1 MASTS
6 SFLSHPGGRPRQYR
20 TPSPPRRAIEP
31 ISPTFKSERHSFW
44 NDRDA
49 FYPRGYNGNSYNSQS
64 DQSRRSIGA
73 SHTRPSFGSQ
83 VEHPKAGHGHHR
95 ASSSIETLANIAL
108 ATSPRFQSL
117 SFDPPGNPTHRESPP
132 LFPPTD
138 AEFERPAKRARSEK
152 ASPVFQHVDTRPS
165 TSHVTTVPDSMKT
178 DAELLLNFARPTNF
192 ASPHQYSQ
200 SSNGFDQPFNQ
211 FANDQRIPAGY
222 GTSMAI
228 PGFIASALPGSNQS
242 PSRLRSHSD
251 GSTAIAPP
259 VIPELR
265 PNTSSST
272 LPGSSWEGD
281 TFRKYNNAQEQSS
294 HLPDENNIMPKPMK
308 RRPTITGETMEA
320 VPEAKEEEVTPDESV
335 PANCAACHLV
345 RMDVNNEDQGEDTW
359 IKCDGCESWY
369 HIVCAGFKNDREV
382 RTVDKF
388 ICRKCRPVHGQTTF
402 VRKSSRARTTIDYA
416 GLNQGLVKTST
427 DSYEHHYIQPIKDGR
442 IQFLP
447 ESFPRMRAELVT
459 AEFFERG
466 VGMTEPIIIPAA
478 LNPRTSIDT
487 SELDSTFDGLAGEAS
502 TQEMFDEVLEN
513 QPGEPEMVLD
523 CGQDVLDMVIPQGLT
538 VRAVAELYGPE
549 ERVEVIDVKSQQGED
564 KRWNM
569 QKWADYYESTGKKI
583 VRNVISLEVSQSPLG
598 KLIRRPKI
606 VRDLDLQD
614 SVWPEELKAIGDFP
628 KVQFYCLMSVA
639 DCYTDFHIDFG
650 GSSVYYTILKGKKT
664 FFFIPPKEKHLK
676 KYEEWCNSPAQDT
689 TFLGDQTKECYRV
702 DLQEGDTMLI
712 PAGWIH
718 AVWTP
723 ENSLVI
729 GGNFLTRM
737 NYGMQIKVAKIEKD
751 TKVPRKFRYPFF
763 QKIQWYT
770 ALKYLNDDPIPDSV
784 FDAFSRDEHYRFY
797 RQFPIYYEFGER
809 ENRSALGSPY
819 HNARFYSQA
828 ELEGLPELLR
838 YLLRTALIAGGYSV
852 DGVTAE
858 ARNAIKRSIPKMQGD
873 PVEIAKK
880 FAIWIAWKRGNE
892 NAASWTRPGAISSTF
907 KIDQVE
913 KRPAGRPSRR
923 SERHA
928 DAQKMYAERQS
939 LQLVTEPLLEPQD
952 AFPSSTPNPPSDIV
966 PIPQP
971 QPQPVLIPV
980 TPAATA
986 AAAPALSTPII
997 STPSVSTP
1005 ATTNSTVK
1013 EELPK
1018 PRTTNKG
1025 SGLGPKRV
1033 ACDACRKRRIRCRH
1047 KDEQGDGLSLGVS
1060 PTAAPPGVMF
1070 DSVDPQ
1076 RQSILARDAAS
1087 VLNALASVATE
1098 STLQDGGE
1106 LLPYNSDG
1114 FSRDNVSFLSSISQ
1128 SAFPRPVEGSVNGIN
1143 SGKKGRSKACDECR
1157 KSKRRC
1163 IHDEYGRIDPVKA
1176 QERSKPRA
1184 TSSAKRPRPNE
1195 DGLDPATHK
1204 KAKADATA
1212 SVPLDNFN
1220 YTGFE
1225 TDQTMPPYLPASD
1238 TLVLAEEQYQREY
1251 YKQDPDGL
1259 STVQSPPEDRFD
1271 QSMDIEPADVSY
1283 AVLPNPKING
1293 DTAIPTSHTQA
1304 NHQLANSLASP
1315 PTSLSGETEIL
1326 PPKHPSEELKGG
1338 SVIVDGEHEVLHTP
1352 NSSSRH
1358 SSRQPRHVDRY
1369 IPEQQVGTKPSTIT
1383 KQAAMATSTRQPTK
1397 ALSTTSS
1404 HGKKS
1409 TSRPSSSHTKKSAS
1423 PSLEKKLAHSST
1435 TSPSSSKN
1443 VKRERTSFTAD
1454 DTTDADAESLRLIR
1468 ELQEQDFGLRRRAAR
1483 V

>member
-44 NDRDA
+44 NDRSA
-49 FYPRGYNGNSYNSQS
+49 FYPRDYNGNSYIPPS
-64 DQSRRSIGA
+64 DQSRGSIGA

-83 VEHPKAGHGHHR
+83 VAHPKAGHGHHR
-95 ASSSIETLANIAL
+95 ASSSIETLANVAL

-117 SFDPPGNPTHRESPP
+117 SFDPPGNSSHTESPP
-132 LFPPTD
+132 LFPSTD

-152 ASPVFQHVDTRPS
+152 ASPAFQHIDARPS

-200 SSNGFDQPFNQ
+200 SSNGFDQSLNQ
-211 FANDQRIPAGY
+211 FANDQRLPAGNS
-222 GTSMAI
+222 TTTTF
-228 PGFIASALPGSNQS
+228 PGFIASALPPPGSNQS

-259 VIPELR
+259 VVPGLR

-272 LPGSSWEGD
+272 LPGSSWESG
-281 TFRKYNNAQEQSS
+281 TFRNQNNVQEHLS
-294 HLPDENNIMPKPMK
+294 HLPDGDNIMAHPSKS
-308 RRPTITGETMEA
+308 RPTITGETMEA
-320 VPEAKEEEVTPDESV
+320 VPETKEEEATPEETA

-345 RMDVNNEDQGEDTW
+345 RMDVNSEDQGEDTW

-402 VRKSSRARTTIDYA
+402 VRKSSRARTAIDYA

-427 DSYEHHYIQPIKDGR
+427 NSYEHHYIQPIKDGR

-466 VGMTEPIIIPAA
+466 VGMTEPIVIPAA
-478 LNPRTSIDT
+478 LNPRTSIDA
-487 SELDSTFDGLAGEAS
+487 SDLESAFDGLAGEAS
-502 TQEMFDEVLEN
+502 TQEMFDEILEN

-523 CGQDVLDMVIPQGLT
+523 CGQDVLDMVVPQGLT

-614 SVWPEELKAIGDFP
+614 SVWPEELKAVGEYP

-650 GSSVYYTILKGKKT
+650 GSSVYYTILKGSKT

-809 ENRSALGSPY
+809 ENLSAPGSTY
-819 HNARFYSQA
+819 YNARFYSQA

-852 DGVTAE
+852 DGVTVE
-858 ARNAIKRSIPKMQGD
+858 ARNAVKRSIPKMQGD
-873 PVEIAKK
+873 PLEVVKK

-928 DAQKMYAERQS
+928 DSQKMYAERQS
-939 LQLVTEPLLEPQD
+939 LQLVAEQPSEPQD
-952 AFPSSTPNPPSDIV
+952 AFPSSTSNPPDDIA

-971 QPQPVLIPV
+971 QPVPIPV
-980 TPAATA
+980 TPAA
-986 AAAPALSTPII
+986 AAPAITTPII
-997 STPSVSTP
+997 ASPTVPTP
-1005 ATTNSTVK
+1005 ATTNSIVK
-1013 EELPK
+1013 EEGSK

-1047 KDEQGDGLSLGVS
+1047 KDEQGDGLPLGVS
-1060 PTAAPPGVMF
+1060 PNPAPSGAMF

-1098 STLQDGGE
+1098 STLQDGGD
-1106 LLPYNSDG
+1106 LLPYTSEG
-1114 FSRDNVSFLSSISQ
+1114 FSRDNVGFLSGISQ

-1157 KSKRRC
+1157 KSKVRANILDSALGLYFVLISISVVVFMMNMAELIQSKHKSGQNLAR
-1163 IHDEYGRIDPVKA
+1163 HRQRNDP
-1176 QERSKPRA
+1176 
-1184 TSSAKRPRPNE
+1184 
-1195 DGLDPATHK
+1195 GLTK
-1204 KAKADATA
+1204 TA
-1212 SVPLDNFN
+1212 
-1220 YTGFE
+1220 
-1225 TDQTMPPYLPASD
+1225 
-1238 TLVLAEEQYQREY
+1238 
-1251 YKQDPDGL
+1251 
-1259 STVQSPPEDRFD
+1259 
-1271 QSMDIEPADVSY
+1271 
-1283 AVLPNPKING
+1283 
-1293 DTAIPTSHTQA
+1293 
-1304 NHQLANSLASP
+1304 
-1315 PTSLSGETEIL
+1315 
-1326 PPKHPSEELKGG
+1326 
-1338 SVIVDGEHEVLHTP
+1338 
-1352 NSSSRH
+1352 
-1358 SSRQPRHVDRY
+1358 
-1369 IPEQQVGTKPSTIT
+1369 
-1383 KQAAMATSTRQPTK
+1383 
-1397 ALSTTSS
+1397 
-1404 HGKKS
+1404 
-1409 TSRPSSSHTKKSAS
+1409 
-1423 PSLEKKLAHSST
+1423 
-1435 TSPSSSKN
+1435 
-1443 VKRERTSFTAD
+1443 
-1454 DTTDADAESLRLIR
+1454 LIR
-1468 ELQEQDFGLRRRAAR
+1468 
-1483 V
+1483 